1 MTYQFLDVSV
11 DLERVAVTRNGVA
24 VELEPK
30 VFDVLRHLLEHADRL
45 VTKEELLD
53 AVWSD
58 TFVTPNVL
66 TRAIAQLRRAL
77 GDDAREARC
86 IGTVARRGYRFI
98 AELTVTSGAAPP
110 DIRRQPPMP
119 LNRPQARG
127 RLLVIAAVAL
137 FAVAAGG
144 AAFNLHRSSRR
155 TSAPIRPG
163 AFAPGHTWRHQHH
176 PRTLARW
183 PRRRIRL
190 GSLGQNGDLRRR
202 DRTGQ

>member
-1 MTYQFLDVSV
+1 MTYQFADVSV

-30 VFDVLRHLLEHADRL
+30 AFDVLRHLLEHADRL

-77 GDDAREARC
+77 GDDAREARY

-98 AELTVTSGAAPP
+98 AELTRDERRRAA
-110 DIRRQPPMP
+110 RRQEASPRCP
-119 LNRPQARG
+119 LDRPQARS

-144 AAFNLHRSSRR
+144 AAFNRPPFEPTHVRSM
-155 TSAPIRPG
+155 
-163 AFAPGHTWRHQHH
+163 
-176 PRTLARW
+176 
-183 PRRRIRL
+183 RRRRL
-190 GSLGQNGDLRRR
+190 RA
-202 DRTGQ
+202 